1 MIIAILLLPLLSFV
15 GVFVAHYLFSPQ
27 KNYTLFST
35 ALLALSLGC
44 AAMIAQNCFTQGTIH
59 EQYSWFQLGSFSV
72 KIGFLI
78 DNLAALMLLLVT
90 FVSFLVHLFS
100 LSYMHSEKDK
110 NRYFACLGLFTFSML
125 WIVLADNLLQLF
137 MGWELV
143 GLSSYLLIGFWYQKD
158 SAAAAAKKAFVVN
171 RIGDAGFLV
180 AIMIA
185 WSQFN
190 TFEITVLDLATLSQP
205 LAILVGIGLLLA
217 AMGKSAQ
224 FPLHVW
230 LPDAMEGPTP
240 VSALIHAATMVA
252 AGVYLLARTA
262 FLLVEVQLLVATVG
276 AITLLLGAFSALRQ
290 HDIKKVLAYSTVS
303 QLGYMVLAIGTQNSQ
318 AGLFHLF
325 THAFF
330 KAGLFLA
337 AGAVI
342 HAIHEAAHH
351 SHHASDHDIDAQD
364 MRNMG
369 ALRQKMPITF
379 VCYTICMLA
388 LAGLPLFTGFL
399 SKDAI
404 LLGAMNWAA
413 QNGNWYIPV
422 AGFLGAIL
430 TPYYMGR
437 QFYQVFMGKSRLPET
452 MHVHEVDIK
461 MKLPLLLLAFLS
473 VGAVFSFNP
482 IHAAHGWFV
491 SLLGDLPHYEH
502 YHLLVP
508 LLSTGLVAIG
518 LTFAYFLHK
527 NYHIEST
534 NTWVKITQNSFYIDN
549 LYQQTIVKPIMQ
561 LAHYCLALD
570 KKIIDG
576 VIHFTAKSTVVLA
589 HLSHTL
595 DRLFID
601 GLVRG
606 GASTTQ
612 FMGSIFRSWQN
623 GLVQQYIVWT
633 LTILLISFLAIII

>member
-15 GVFVAHYLFSPQ
+15 GVLVAHYIFSSQ

-44 AAMIAQNCFTQGTIH
+44 AALIAQNCFTNGTIH
-59 EQYSWFQLGSFSV
+59 EQYTWFQLGNLRV

-78 DNLAALMLLLVT
+78 DNLAALMLLVVT
-90 FVSFLVHLFS
+90 FISFLVHLFS
-100 LSYMHSEKDK
+100 LSYMHTEKDK

-158 SAAAAAKKAFVVN
+158 SAAAASKKAFVVN

-190 TFEITVLDLATLSQP
+190 TFEIAALDIAQLSQP
-205 LAILVGIGLLLA
+205 LAALIGLGLLLA

-262 FLLVEVQLLVATVG
+262 GLLIDVQIIVATVG

-351 SHHASDHDIDAQD
+351 SHHDIDAQD

-369 ALRQKMPITF
+369 ALRKAMPLTF

-404 LLGAMNWAA
+404 LLGAMNWAT
-413 QNGNWYIPV
+413 QNGQWYIPI
-422 AGFLGAIL
+422 AGFVGAVL

-437 QFYQVFMGKSRLPET
+437 QFFQVFMGKSRLPET
-452 MHVHEVDIK
+452 MHVHEIDIK
-461 MKLPLLLLAFLS
+461 MKLPLVLLAFLS
-473 VGAVFSFNP
+473 IGIVLSFNP
-482 IHAAHGWFV
+482 VHAEHGWFV

-502 YHLLVP
+502 YHTLVP
-508 LLSTGLVAIG
+508 LLSVGLVVIG
-518 LTFAYFLHK
+518 LTTAYLLHK
-527 NYHIEST
+527 NYKTEDT
-534 NTWVKITQNSFYIDN
+534 NSTWVKITQNSFYLDALN
-549 LYQQTIVKPIMQ
+549 AQMIVKPVMQ
-561 LAHYCLALD
+561 VAQACLALD

-595 DRLFID
+595 DRLFVD
-601 GLVRG
+601 GLVKSV
-606 GASTTQ
+606 ATTAQ

-633 LTILLISFLAIII
+633 LTILLISILVINA